1 MLLYCFSKIYLC
13 AKIIELKHI
22 LRLPALAAGQDE
34 AAAHGLHLAAAAG
47 AGEAVQAEQ
56 VSVQTQAIRGRH
68 QPLPQRD
75 PGQFVISNKLRLVW
89 KTILEFFILTLKV
102 ESIAQNGSN
111 RIGTI
116 LRHTQYLKNESV
128 EALNAFNKEDFVSI
142 SVNQCQN

>member
-1 MLLYCFSKIYLC
+1 M
-13 AKIIELKHI
+13 IELKHF

-56 VSVQTQAIRGRH
+56 VSVQTQAIWGRH

-89 KTILEFFILTLKV
+89 KSILEFFILTLNV

-128 EALNAFNKEDFVSI
+128 EALNAFNKEDIVSI
-142 SVNQCQN
+142 SVNVKI

>member
-1 MLLYCFSKIYLC
+1 MC

-34 AAAHGLHLAAAAG
+34 AAAHRLHLAAAAG

-89 KTILEFFILTLKV
+89 KTILEFFILTLNV
-102 ESIAQNGSN
+102 E
-111 RIGTI
+111 
-116 LRHTQYLKNESV
+116 
-128 EALNAFNKEDFVSI
+128 
-142 SVNQCQN
+142 